1 MGRVLSLDLGT
12 RYTGVA
18 VSDETKTIAQ
28 GLETIRHF
36 NEEELIQAVAEL
48 VQKYEVDTIVLGLP
62 LSLSGRPS
70 ARSEEVRQFAIKLYA
85 KLKLPM
91 EFVDERYTTTAAAE
105 VLAEAQGQKRRGFP
119 LCQRPRSRGRT
130 QKNKLAANCVSA
142 TLILESYLGR
152 RGIRDSQKSLPSS
165 TQT

>member
-1 MGRVLSLDLGT
+1 MGRVLSLDIGT

-36 NEEELIQAVAEL
+36 NEEELIRAVAEL
-48 VQKYEVDTIVLGLP
+48 VQRYEVDTIVLGLP
-62 LSLSGRPS
+62 LSLSGKPS
-70 ARSEEVRQFAIKLYA
+70 ARSEEVRQFAIKLHSR
-85 KLKLPM
+85 LKLPM

-105 VLAEAQGQKRRGFP
+105 VLAEAQGQKRRGFS
-119 LCQRPRSRGRT
+119 LCQRPRSRGKA

-142 TLILESYLGR
+142 TLILESYLCRTGVR
-152 RGIRDSQKSLPSS
+152 ESQNNLSS
-165 TQT
+165 GTQT